1 MQHGAEVAQ
10 KCTQSES
17 LRDRDGC
24 PCRAG
29 RRMRGGAG
37 FGCKGRR
44 RGVGCVDSGALNHPC
59 NIPVAFRALPNKQ
72 QVARSN
78 SAGKIADHDLMAAG
92 GVNLGRVSTVMV
104 ASRLFD
110 TCQHTRNRFGAERV
124 FDGSSGLSGIRC
136 PQFLWISLCK
146 LAELLRYVSAEKE
159 IVSVGDIFEHAQD
172 GHSHK

>member
-1 MQHGAEVAQ
+1 M
-10 KCTQSES
+10 
-17 LRDRDGC
+17 
-24 PCRAG
+24 
-29 RRMRGGAG
+29 
-37 FGCKGRR
+37 
-44 RGVGCVDSGALNHPC
+44 
-59 NIPVAFRALPNKQ
+59 
-72 QVARSN
+72 
-78 SAGKIADHDLMAAG
+78 SAGIAAYSLAAG

-110 TCQHTRNRFGAERV
+110 TRQHTRNRFGAERG

-136 PQFLWISLCK
+136 PQFLWISMCK